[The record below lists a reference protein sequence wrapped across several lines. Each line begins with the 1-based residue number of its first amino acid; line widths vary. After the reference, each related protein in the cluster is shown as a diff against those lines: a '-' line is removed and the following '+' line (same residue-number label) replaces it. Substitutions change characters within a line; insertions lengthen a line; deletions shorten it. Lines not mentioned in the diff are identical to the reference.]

1 MHWKKSYKDSN
12 HQGKSK
18 MGGIKETDHT
28 EFEPRTGIIII
39 LFRDHLGENSLILHI
54 NYLH

>member
-1 MHWKKSYKDSN
+1 
-12 HQGKSK
+12 
-18 MGGIKETDHT
+18 MGGIKEPDHT
-28 EFEPRTGIIII
+28 EFQPRTGINII